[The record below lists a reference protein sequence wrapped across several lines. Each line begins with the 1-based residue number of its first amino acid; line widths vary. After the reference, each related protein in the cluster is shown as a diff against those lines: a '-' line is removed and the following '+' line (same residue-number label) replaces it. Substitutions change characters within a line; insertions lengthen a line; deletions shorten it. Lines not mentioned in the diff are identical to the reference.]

1 MRQPQGLTI
10 LVVGDSYGFAEF
22 LSPPLRA
29 DGHVVG
35 DVPDGDRA
43 LAAAR
48 DLFPDVVFLDG
59 DQAGLDVPAVVRGIG
74 GLSARRRPFFIAL
87 ARRVVRESPPTAP
100 RGGIDLYVAKPPDT
114 DRLRH
119 LLRRFQAVLGDME
132 SFDPVI

>member
-1 MRQPQGLTI
+1 MRQPRGLTI
-10 LVVGDSYGFAEF
+10 LVVGDPHEFAES

-29 DGHVVG
+29 DGHLVG
-35 DVPDGDRA
+35 NASDGPGA

-48 DLFPDVVFLDG
+48 DRFPDVVFLDG
-59 DQAGLDVPAVVRGIG
+59 DQAGLDLPAVVHGIG

-87 ARRVVRESPPTAP
+87 ARRVVRESPPTAH

-114 DRLRH
+114 DRLLH
-119 LLRRFQAVLGDME
+119 LLRRFRDVLGDME

>member
-1 MRQPQGLTI
+1 MRQPHGLTI
-10 LVVGDSYGFAEF
+10 LVVGDPHGFAES

-35 DVPDGDRA
+35 HVPDGPRA

-59 DQAGLDVPAVVRGIG
+59 DQAGLGLPAVVRGIG
-74 GLSARRRPFFIAL
+74 GLSQRRRPFFIAL
-87 ARRVVRESPPTAP
+87 ARRVVRERPPAAP
-100 RGGIDLYVAKPPDT
+100 RGGIDLYVAKPADT
-114 DRLRH
+114 DRLRD
-119 LLRRFQAVLGDME
+119 LLRRFQSVVGDME